1 MALRKNQVSHT
12 PTITFIIFPIISVDV
27 SMKTCGPKEESGFT
41 HAYNHIYYVPY
52 NFSGCV
58 YEDVWP

>member
-1 MALRKNQVSHT
+1 M
-12 PTITFIIFPIISVDV
+12 PTMSKCFIMFPIISVDL